1 MQHPMKSF
9 RLNNPKSIL
18 PSSWEGSGVG
28 SLLLFFFLLLLPLGG
43 VGGGVMARGG
53 VILIT
58 IDGMRAEMV
67 DDPLM
72 PSPFLK
78 MMSRDGLR
86 IDRVIGVPPTATYPS
101 HTTIVTGELPARHRV
116 FYNRPF
122 LWNKDTAR
130 ISYWYAD
137 SIAVPTIWQRAHEAG
152 LTTASLFWPVSTG
165 SPYIDYNVPEF
176 WSLDYSCDQMAYIKP
191 FCTPQGILDEL
202 EQNACGRLDT
212 ITYMAGSMQRDGRT
226 AAMAN
231 YLMNRYQPRLMTIHL
246 ITTDYSQHALGTWSE
261 RLLQDVASVDHAVGS
276 IIENLRLTH
285 RMDSTVVLVMGDHGF
300 CDYSQTL
307 SPNVWLTRAGLLS
320 EKPGGPWE
328 ACFYGGGNTSFL
340 YLRKGDDKKI
350 LKRVRRLLDELP
362 AGERSLFRIVEK
374 EELTAKG
381 ADPAVALAL
390 EPVVGVAVTNNRTGD
405 VVTAR
410 TGGTHGFLSGQ
421 DPTTLIAYGA
431 GITPARQDSIR
442 QTDIAPWVL
451 RLLIDHDEVDR

>member
-1 MQHPMKSF
+1 MRKKTIGHQ
-9 RLNNPKSIL
+9 LAI
-18 PSSWEGSGVG
+18 
-28 SLLLFFFLLLLPLGG
+28 LLLTWFALSAHAQQP
-43 VGGGVMARGG
+43 RY

-58 IDGMRAEMV
+58 IDGLRAEMI

-86 IDRVIGVPPTATYPS
+86 IGSVTGVPPAATYPS
-101 HTTIVTGELPARHRV
+101 HTTIVTGEVPARHRV

-152 LTTASLFWPVSTG
+152 MTTASLFWPVSTG

-176 WSLDYSCDQMAYIKP
+176 WSLDYSCDQMEYIKP
-191 FCTPQGILDEL
+191 SCTPRGILDEL
-202 EQNACGRLDT
+202 EQHACGKLDT
-212 ITYMAGSMQRDGRT
+212 ITYQAGSLQRDGRT

-231 YLMNRYQPRLMTIHL
+231 YLMNHYQPRLMTIHL
-246 ITTDYSQHALGTWSE
+246 ITTDYSQHDLGTHPNQ
-261 RLLQDVASVDHAVGS
+261 RLLQDVASADHAVGT
-276 IIENLRLTH
+276 ILENLRLTH

-307 SPNVWLTRAGLLS
+307 SPNVWLTRARLLS
-320 EKPGGPWE
+320 ERPGGEWK

-340 YLRKGDDKKI
+340 YLRKGNDKRTLRRI
-350 LKRVRRLLDELP
+350 RRMLEDLPEAERRL
-362 AGERSLFRIVEK
+362 FRVVEK

-381 ADPAVALAL
+381 ADPAAVLAL
-390 EPVVGVAVTNNRTGD
+390 EPVVGVAVTNDRTGE
-405 VVTAR
+405 VVKQR
-410 TGGTHGFLSGQ
+410 TGGTHGFISGQ
-421 DPTTLIAYGA
+421 DATTLIAYGC
-431 GITPARQDSIR
+431 GIAPSHQDTIR
-442 QTDIAPWVL
+442 QTAIAPWVL
-451 RLLIDHDEVDR
+451 RMLNIQAK

>member
-1 MQHPMKSF
+1 MRKKTIGHQ
-9 RLNNPKSIL
+9 LAI
-18 PSSWEGSGVG
+18 
-28 SLLLFFFLLLLPLGG
+28 LLLTWFALSAHAQQP
-43 VGGGVMARGG
+43 RY

-58 IDGMRAEMV
+58 IDGLRAEMI

-86 IDRVIGVPPTATYPS
+86 IGSVIGVPPAATYPS
-101 HTTIVTGELPARHRV
+101 HTTIVTGEVPARHRV

-152 LTTASLFWPVSTG
+152 MTTASLFWPVSTG

-176 WSLDYSCDQMAYIKP
+176 WSLDYSCDQMEYIKP
-191 FCTPQGILDEL
+191 SCTPRGILDEL
-202 EQNACGRLDT
+202 EQHACGKLDT
-212 ITYMAGSMQRDGRT
+212 ITYQAGSLQRDGRT

-231 YLMNRYQPRLMTIHL
+231 YLMNHYQPRLMTIHL
-246 ITTDYSQHALGTWSE
+246 ITTDYSQHDLGTHPNQ
-261 RLLQDVASVDHAVGS
+261 RLLQDVASADHAVGT
-276 IIENLRLTH
+276 ILENLRLTH

-307 SPNVWLTRAGLLS
+307 SPNVWLTRARLLS
-320 EKPGGPWE
+320 ERPGGEWK

-340 YLRKGDDKKI
+340 YLRKGNDKRTLRRI
-350 LKRVRRLLDELP
+350 RRLLEDLP
-362 AGERSLFRIVEK
+362 EAERRLFRVVEK

-381 ADPAVALAL
+381 ADPAAVLAL
-390 EPVVGVAVTNNRTGD
+390 EPVVGVAVTNDRTGE
-405 VVTAR
+405 VVKQR
-410 TGGTHGFLSGQ
+410 TGGTHGFISGQ
-421 DPTTLIAYGA
+421 DATTLIAYGC
-431 GITPARQDSIR
+431 GIAPSHQDTIR
-442 QTDIAPWVL
+442 QTAIAPWVL
-451 RLLIDHDEVDR
+451 RMLNIQAK

>member
-1 MQHPMKSF
+1 MRKMLNPIG
-9 RLNNPKSIL
+9 RLAAA
-18 PSSWEGSGVG
+18 V
-28 SLLLFFFLLLLPLGG
+28 LLTWFALAAHAQEP
-43 VGGGVMARGG
+43 RY

-58 IDGMRAEMV
+58 IDGLRAEMI

-86 IDRVIGVPPTATYPS
+86 VGRVIGVPPAATYPS
-101 HTTIVTGELPARHRV
+101 HTTLVTGEVPARHRV

-152 LTTASLFWPVSTG
+152 MRTASLFWPVSTG

-176 WSLDYSCDQMAYIKP
+176 WSLDYSCDQMEYIKP
-191 FCTPQGILDEL
+191 YCTPLGILDEL
-202 EQNACGRLDT
+202 ERNACGKLDT
-212 ITYMAGSMQRDGRT
+212 ITYQAGSLQRDGRT

-231 YLMNRYQPRLMTIHL
+231 YLMNHYQPRLMTIHL
-246 ITTDYSQHALGTWSE
+246 ITTDYSQHDLGTQSQ
-261 RLLQDVASVDHAVGS
+261 RLLQDVASADHAVGT

-285 RMDSTVVLVMGDHGF
+285 RLDSTVIMVMGDHGF

-320 EKPGGPWE
+320 ERPGGDWK
-328 ACFYGGGNTSFL
+328 ACFYAGGNTCFL
-340 YLRKGDDKKI
+340 YLRKGSDQKT
-350 LKRVRRLLDELP
+350 LRRVRRLLDNLP
-362 AGERSLFRIVEK
+362 EAERSLFRVVEK

-381 ADPAVALAL
+381 ADPAAVLAL
-390 EPVVGVAVTNNRTGD
+390 EPMVGVAVTNERTGE
-405 VVTAR
+405 VVVQR
-410 TGGTHGFLSGQ
+410 KGGTHGFISGQ
-421 DPTTLIAYGA
+421 DATTLIAYGP
-431 GITPARQDSIR
+431 GISPSRQDSIR
-442 QTDIAPWVL
+442 QTAIAPWIL
-451 RLLIDHDEVDR
+451 KMLGI

>member
-1 MQHPMKSF
+1 MRERQSSERY
-9 RLNNPKSIL
+9 RLVITMVL
-18 PSSWEGSGVG
+18 AMV
-28 SLLLFFFLLLLPLGG
+28 LGIS
-43 VGGGVMARGG
+43 VHAQSQEKARYVM
-53 VILIT
+53 LIT
-58 IDGMRAEMV
+58 IDGLRAEMI

-86 IDRVIGVPPTATYPS
+86 IGRVIGVPPAATYPS
-101 HTTIVTGELPARHRV
+101 HTTLVTGEVPARHRV

-152 LTTASLFWPVSTG
+152 MTTASLFWPVSTG

-176 WSLDYSCDQMAYIKP
+176 WSLDYSCDQMEYIKP
-191 FCTPQGILDEL
+191 YCTPAGILDEL
-202 EQNACGRLDT
+202 ERNACGRLDT
-212 ITYMAGSMQRDGRT
+212 ITYQAGSLQRDGRT

-231 YLMNRYQPRLMTIHL
+231 YLMNHYQPRLMTIHL
-246 ITTDYSQHALGTWSE
+246 ITTDYSQHALGTHSE
-261 RLLQDVASVDHAVGS
+261 RLLQDVASADHAVGT

-285 RMDSTVVLVMGDHGF
+285 RLDSTVVIVTGDHGF

-320 EKPGGPWE
+320 EQPGGEWK
-328 ACFYGGGNTSFL
+328 ACFNGGGNTSFL
-340 YLRKGDDKKI
+340 YLRKANDTKT
-350 LKRVRRLLDELP
+350 LRRLRRMLDQLP
-362 AGERSLFRIVEK
+362 AEERALFRIAEK

-381 ADPAVALAL
+381 ADPAAALAL
-390 EPVVGVAVTNNRTGD
+390 EPVVGVAVTNNRTGE
-405 VVTAR
+405 VVAQR
-410 TGGTHGFLSGQ
+410 KGGTHGFISGQ
-421 DPTTLIAYGA
+421 DSTTFIAYGA

-442 QTDIAPWVL
+442 QTDIAQWIWE
-451 RLLIDHDEVDR
+451 RLKMKDER

>member
-1 MQHPMKSF
+1 MSF
-9 RLNNPKSIL
+9 RLNSKLFPVSRG
-18 PSSWEGSGVG
+18 WGRGVV
-28 SLLLFFFLLLLPLGG
+28 LLLLCLCCMRS
-43 VGGGVMARGG
+43 VASAKY

-86 IDRVIGVPPTATYPS
+86 VGRVIGVPPTATYPS
-101 HTTIVTGELPARHRV
+101 HTTIVTGELPARHRI

-152 LTTASLFWPVSTG
+152 MTTASLFWPVSTG
-165 SPYIDYNVPEF
+165 SPFIDYNVPEF

-191 FCTPQGILDEL
+191 SCTPPGILDEL
-202 EQNACGRLDT
+202 EQNACGKLDT
-212 ITYMAGSMQRDGRT
+212 ITYQAGSMQRDGRT

-246 ITTDYSQHALGTWSE
+246 ITTDYSQHELGTWSE
-261 RLLQDVASVDHAVGS
+261 RLLQDVGSVDHAVGS
-276 IIENLRLTH
+276 ILENLRLTH
-285 RMDSTVVLVMGDHGF
+285 RLDSTVVLVMGDHGF
-300 CDYSQTL
+300 CDYSRTL

-320 EKPGGPWE
+320 EMPGGAWE

-340 YLRKGDDKKI
+340 YLNPSPEGGGGAGVGQI
-350 LKRVRRLLDELP
+350 LRRVRRLLDELP
-362 AGERSLFRIVEK
+362 AEERSLFRIVEK
-374 EELTAKG
+374 EELTRKG
-381 ADPAVALAL
+381 ADPSAALAL
-390 EPVVGVAVTNNRTGD
+390 EPVVGVAVTNSRTGS
-405 VVTAR
+405 VVTLR
-410 TGGTHGFLSGQ
+410 KGGTHGFLSGQ

-431 GITPARQDSIR
+431 GIAPARQDSIR

-451 RLLIDHDEVDR
+451 RLLGIE

>member
-1 MQHPMKSF
+1 MRKKTIGLQ
-9 RLNNPKSIL
+9 LAI
-18 PSSWEGSGVG
+18 
-28 SLLLFFFLLLLPLGG
+28 LLLTWFALSAHAQQP
-43 VGGGVMARGG
+43 RY

-58 IDGMRAEMV
+58 IDGLRAEMI

-86 IDRVIGVPPTATYPS
+86 IGSVAGVPPAATYPS
-101 HTTIVTGELPARHRV
+101 HTTIVTGEVPARHRV

-152 LTTASLFWPVSTG
+152 MTTASLFWPVSTG

-176 WSLDYSCDQMAYIKP
+176 WSLDYSCDQMEYIKP
-191 FCTPQGILDEL
+191 SCTPRDILDEL
-202 EQNACGRLDT
+202 EQHACGKLDT
-212 ITYMAGSMQRDGRT
+212 ITYQAGSLQRDGRT

-231 YLMNRYQPRLMTIHL
+231 YLMNHYQPRLMTIHL
-246 ITTDYSQHALGTWSE
+246 ITTDYSQHDLGTRPNQ
-261 RLLQDVASVDHAVGS
+261 RLLQDVASADHAVGT
-276 IIENLRLTH
+276 ILENLRLTH

-307 SPNVWLTRAGLLS
+307 SPNVWLTRARLLS
-320 EKPGGPWE
+320 ERPGGEWK

-340 YLRKGDDKKI
+340 YLRKGNDKRTLRRI
-350 LKRVRRLLDELP
+350 RRMLEELPEAERRL
-362 AGERSLFRIVEK
+362 FRVVEK

-381 ADPAVALAL
+381 ADPAAVLAL
-390 EPVVGVAVTNNRTGD
+390 EPVVGVAVTNDRTGE
-405 VVTAR
+405 VVKQR
-410 TGGTHGFLSGQ
+410 TGGTHGFISGQ
-421 DPTTLIAYGA
+421 DATTLIAYGC
-431 GITPARQDSIR
+431 GIAPSHQDTIR
-442 QTDIAPWVL
+442 QTAIAPWVL
-451 RLLIDHDEVDR
+451 RMLNI

>member
-1 MQHPMKSF
+1 MRKKTIGHQ
-9 RLNNPKSIL
+9 LAI
-18 PSSWEGSGVG
+18 
-28 SLLLFFFLLLLPLGG
+28 LLLTWFALSAHAQQP
-43 VGGGVMARGG
+43 RY

-58 IDGMRAEMV
+58 IDGLRAEMI

-86 IDRVIGVPPTATYPS
+86 IGSVAGVPPAATYPS
-101 HTTIVTGELPARHRV
+101 HTTIVTGEVPARHRV

-152 LTTASLFWPVSTG
+152 MTTASLFWPVSTG

-176 WSLDYSCDQMAYIKP
+176 WSLDYSCDQMEYIKP
-191 FCTPQGILDEL
+191 SCTPRGILDEL
-202 EQNACGRLDT
+202 EQHACGKLDT
-212 ITYMAGSMQRDGRT
+212 ITYQAGSLQRDGRT

-231 YLMNRYQPRLMTIHL
+231 YLMNHYQPRLMTIHL
-246 ITTDYSQHALGTWSE
+246 ITTDYSQHDLGTHPNQ
-261 RLLQDVASVDHAVGS
+261 RLLQDVASADHAVGT
-276 IIENLRLTH
+276 ILENLRLTH

-307 SPNVWLTRAGLLS
+307 SPNVWLTRARLLS
-320 EKPGGPWE
+320 ERPGGEWK

-340 YLRKGDDKKI
+340 YLRKGNDKRTLRRI
-350 LKRVRRLLDELP
+350 RRMLEELPEAERRL
-362 AGERSLFRIVEK
+362 FRVVEK

-381 ADPAVALAL
+381 ADPAAVLAL
-390 EPVVGVAVTNNRTGD
+390 EPVVGVAVTNDRTGE
-405 VVTAR
+405 VVTQR
-410 TGGTHGFLSGQ
+410 TGGTHGFISGQ
-421 DPTTLIAYGA
+421 DATTLIAYGC
-431 GITPARQDSIR
+431 GIAPSHQDTIR
-442 QTDIAPWVL
+442 QTAIAPWVL
-451 RLLIDHDEVDR
+451 RMLNIQAK

>member
-1 MQHPMKSF
+1 MKIHTF
-9 RLNNPKSIL
+9 ERYQYVMTILLAIILGLNAYAQSQERP
-18 PSSWEGSGVG
+18 
-28 SLLLFFFLLLLPLGG
+28 
-43 VGGGVMARGG
+43 RY

-58 IDGMRAEMV
+58 IDGLRAEMI

-86 IDRVIGVPPTATYPS
+86 IGRVIGIPPAATYPS
-101 HTTIVTGELPARHRV
+101 HTTLVTGEVPARHRV

-152 LTTASLFWPVSTG
+152 MKTASLFWPVSTG

-176 WSLDYSCDQMAYIKP
+176 WSLDYSCDQMEYIKP
-191 FCTPQGILDEL
+191 YCTPSGILDEL
-202 EQNACGRLDT
+202 ERNACGRLDT
-212 ITYMAGSMQRDGRT
+212 ITYQAGSMQRDGRT

-231 YLMNRYQPRLMTIHL
+231 YLMNHYQPRLMTIHL
-246 ITTDYSQHALGTWSE
+246 ITTDYSQHALGTHSE
-261 RLLQDVASVDHAVGS
+261 QLLQDMASADHAVGS

-285 RMDSTVVLVMGDHGF
+285 RLDSTMVIVTGDHGF

-307 SPNVWLTRAGLLS
+307 SPNVWLTRTGLLS
-320 EKPGGPWE
+320 EQPGGEWK

-340 YLRKGDDKKI
+340 YLRKANDTKTLRCI
-350 LKRVRRLLDELP
+350 RRMLDQLP
-362 AGERSLFRIVEK
+362 TEERSLFRIAEK

-390 EPVVGVAVTNNRTGD
+390 EPMVGVAVTNNRTGE
-405 VVTAR
+405 VVSQR
-410 TGGTHGFLSGQ
+410 KGGTHGFISGQ
-421 DPTTLIAYGA
+421 DSTTLIAYGA
-431 GITPARQDSIR
+431 GIMPARKDSIR
-442 QTDIAPWVL
+442 QTDIAPWIMGIL
-451 RLLIDHDEVDR
+451 TNPNTSPNPSKGGEVAH

>member
-1 MQHPMKSF
+1 MKYNL
-9 RLNNPKSIL
+9 RLL
-18 PSSWEGSGVG
+18 AVVAVLF
-28 SLLLFFFLLLLPLGG
+28 SLAIRAVAQEAP
-43 VGGGVMARGG
+43 RY

-58 IDGMRAEMV
+58 IDGLRAEMI
-67 DDPLM
+67 DDPQM

-78 MMSRDGLR
+78 MMSREGLR
-86 IDRVIGVPPTATYPS
+86 IGRVIGVPPAATYPS
-101 HTTIVTGELPARHRV
+101 HTTLVTGEVPARHRV

-152 LTTASLFWPVSTG
+152 MKTASLFWPTSTG

-191 FCTPQGILDEL
+191 FCTPVGILDEL
-202 EQNACGRLDT
+202 EQNACGKLDT
-212 ITYMAGSMQRDGRT
+212 ITYQAGSLQRDGRT

-231 YLMNRYQPRLMTIHL
+231 YLMNHYQPRLMTIHL
-246 ITTDYSQHALGTWSE
+246 ITTDYSQHDYGTKSQQ
-261 RLLQDVASVDHAVGS
+261 LLQDMGSADHAVGT

-285 RMDSTVVLVMGDHGF
+285 RLDSTVVIVCGDHGF

-320 EKPGGPWE
+320 MQPGGEWK

-340 YLRKGDDKKI
+340 YLRKSNDKKT
-350 LKRVRRLLDELP
+350 LRRIRKMLEELP
-362 AGERSLFRIVEK
+362 ASERSLFRIVEK
-374 EELTAKG
+374 EELTEKG

-390 EPVVGVAVTNNRTGD
+390 EPIVGVAITNNRTGE
-405 VVTAR
+405 VVQQQK
-410 TGGTHGFLSGQ
+410 GGTHGFLSGQ
-421 DPTTLIAYGA
+421 DATTLIAYGC
-431 GITPARQDSIR
+431 GINPGHQDTIR
-442 QTDIAPWVL
+442 QTDIAPWIL
-451 RLLIDHDEVDR
+451 QLLGL

>member
-1 MQHPMKSF
+1 MRERQ
-9 RLNNPKSIL
+9 
-18 PSSWEGSGVG
+18 SSERYRFVITMV
-28 SLLLFFFLLLLPLGG
+28 LAMALGIS
-43 VGGGVMARGG
+43 VHAQSQEKARYVM
-53 VILIT
+53 LIT
-58 IDGMRAEMV
+58 IDGLRAEMI

-86 IDRVIGVPPTATYPS
+86 IGRVIGVPPAATYPS
-101 HTTIVTGELPARHRV
+101 HTTLVTGEVPARHRV

-152 LTTASLFWPVSTG
+152 MTTASLFWPVSTG
-165 SPYIDYNVPEF
+165 NPYIDYNVPEF
-176 WSLDYSCDQMAYIKP
+176 WSLDYSCDQMEYIKP
-191 FCTPQGILDEL
+191 YCTPAGILDEL
-202 EQNACGRLDT
+202 ERNACGRLDT
-212 ITYMAGSMQRDGRT
+212 ITYQAGSLQRDGRT

-231 YLMNRYQPRLMTIHL
+231 YLMNHYQPRLMTIHL
-246 ITTDYSQHALGTWSE
+246 ITTDYSQHALGTHSE
-261 RLLQDVASVDHAVGS
+261 RLLQDVASADHAVGT

-285 RMDSTVVLVMGDHGF
+285 RMDSTVVIVTGDHGF

-320 EKPGGPWE
+320 EQPGGEWK

-340 YLRKGDDKKI
+340 YLRKANDTKT
-350 LKRVRRLLDELP
+350 LRRIRRMLDQLP
-362 AGERSLFRIVEK
+362 AEERALFRIAEK

-381 ADPAVALAL
+381 ADPAAALAL
-390 EPVVGVAVTNNRTGD
+390 EPVVGVAVTNNRTGE
-405 VVTAR
+405 VVAQR
-410 TGGTHGFLSGQ
+410 KGGTHGFISGQ
-421 DPTTLIAYGA
+421 DATTFIAYGA

-442 QTDIAPWVL
+442 QTDIAQWIWE
-451 RLLIDHDEVDR
+451 RLKIKDER